1 MERPP
6 IKAIGPTFKIDE
18 ELRQWLE
25 NHIAEFPHL
34 TPAVLSKADY
44 IGISKPALEG
54 YLNRTYFLSKEAG
67 GRGVEVGRSNIE
79 ERIRIYREKYE
90 GTVRHGRANTFLKTR
105 TWEELRDAYRTA
117 VAENAIVVVYGRP
130 GIGKSRSLTELAV
143 RETQGTMPIRVLC
156 SPNITPRFFMQEI
169 ARALGLDDKPNI
181 PTLEKMCAEKLM
193 RSARPIIVDQGNYL
207 SEKALGSICY
217 IWDLA
222 RIPIVLIGTKL
233 LHDLFFASRLTEDVR
248 AQLSRRVAMHYP
260 LAELTQA
267 QGASI
272 LKNAIPEL
280 TDQQIAQVLKVTG
293 CVHGHLEAVITRILD
308 LQKRNERQLQSG
320 EVSMDGI
327 IASARGRLMIA

>member
-6 IKAIGPTFKIDE
+6 IKVVSPAAKIDE

-25 NHIAEFPHL
+25 HHIKEFPHL
-34 TPAVLSKADY
+34 TTAVLSKANY
-44 IGISKPALEG
+44 IGVSKPALDG
-54 YLNRTYFLSKEAG
+54 YLGRTYFLSKEAG

-90 GTVRHGRANTFLKTR
+90 GTVRHGRANTFVKTR
-105 TWEELRDAYRTA
+105 TWEELREAYLTA

-130 GIGKSRSLTELAV
+130 GIGKSRALIELAV
-143 RETQGTMPIRVLC
+143 RETQGTMPIRILC

-169 ARALGLDDKPNI
+169 ARALGLDDRANV
-181 PTLEKMCAEKLM
+181 PTLEKMCAEKLTKQAM
-193 RSARPIIVDQGNYL
+193 PIIVDQGNYL

-217 IWDLA
+217 LWDLA
-222 RIPIVLIGTKL
+222 RIPIVLVGTKL
-233 LHDLFFASRLTEDVR
+233 LHDLFFTSRLTEDVR
-248 AQLSRRVAMHYP
+248 AQLSRRVSMHYP

-272 LKNAIPEL
+272 LKHAIPEL
-280 TDQQIAQVLKVTG
+280 NNEQIARVLKVTG
-293 CVHGHLEAVITRILD
+293 CVHGHLEAVITRILQ
-308 LQKRNERQLQSG
+308 LQKKNEKELQSG

-327 IASARGRLMIA
+327 IATARGRLMIA